1 MTELL
6 QYGFIQNALLGCLLT
21 GIICGLVGTYIVT
34 RRMVFI
40 AGGMAHASLGGVGLC
55 ALTGSLPIVGAA
67 LFALLTGYSVQALSH
82 RREIREDSAIAMLWA
97 LGMSIGVMCTFLSPK
112 FIPSLSGYLFGN
124 VLFVTRTDLIALG
137 AITAATT
144 LFFYFFMPHIT
155 ALAFDRQFLAAQKV
169 KVNLLEYAM
178 ITLIALSIVSSLR
191 IVGIVMVIS
200 LLSIPQM
207 TANLLTQRFNRM
219 ALLSIFFSIFSCLAG
234 LAGSYWLNVP
244 SGATIVLVSILI
256 YMVVRTIKR
265 AGRCFSN
272 R

>member
-1 MTELL
+1 
-6 QYGFIQNALLGCLLT
+6 LGCLLT

-55 ALTGSLPIVGAA
+55 ALAGAQPMAGAA
-67 LFALLTGYSVQALSH
+67 LFALFTGYSVQALSQ
-82 RREIREDSAIAMLWA
+82 RREIREDSVIAMLWA

-124 VLFVTRTDLIALG
+124 VLFVTRADLIAL
-137 AITAATT
+137 AIVAVATT
-144 LFFYFFMPHIT
+144 AFFYLFLPQIV
-155 ALAFDRQFLAAQKV
+155 AIAFDRQFLAAQKV
-169 KVNLLEYAM
+169 RVNLLEYAM
-178 ITLIALSIVSSLR
+178 ITLIALAIVSCLR

-207 TANLLTQRFNRM
+207 TANLLTQRFGRM
-219 ALLSIFFSIFSCLAG
+219 AVLSILFSIVSCLAG

-244 SGATIVLVSILI
+244 SGATIVMVSILI
-256 YMVVRTIKR
+256 YIVVRTIKR
-265 AGRCFSN
+265 LGRGFSN